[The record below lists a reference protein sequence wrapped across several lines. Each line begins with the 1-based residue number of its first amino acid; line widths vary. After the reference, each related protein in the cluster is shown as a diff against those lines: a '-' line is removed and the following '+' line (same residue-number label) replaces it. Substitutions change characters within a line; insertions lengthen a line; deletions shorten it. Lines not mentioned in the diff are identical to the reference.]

1 MTTHNKLENQPSQ
14 KFRETDRNNKK
25 NLIVGSI
32 IATFIAIT
40 PYIFYLYES
49 VPDEKIW
56 NTFLFTFES
65 LYYENANVA
74 LWIMMG
80 KLIPLYLL
88 FIWFF
93 TCRHWWY
100 HVLIIPMAMYV
111 FQFLTIFAD
120 ETDFFDE
127 FQLMYLIP
135 VMAIVIPS
143 IYLIRAKMFN
153 RITSSS
159 MQDLE
164 DEYRIGPRSVWD
176 KVRDYF

>member
-1 MTTHNKLENQPSQ
+1 MTNHNKL
-14 KFRETDRNNKK
+14 KRNSLNPTLTVNKRSK
-25 NLIVGSI
+25 SLIVGSI
-32 IATFIAIT
+32 IATLIAIT

-65 LYYENANVA
+65 HYYLDANAAV
-74 LWIMMG
+74 WVFMM
-80 KLIPLYLL
+80 KVIPLYLL

-100 HVLIIPMAMYV
+100 HVLIIPIAMFV
-111 FQFLTIFAD
+111 FQFVSALNA
-120 ETDFFDE
+120 ETDYLDE

-135 VMAIVIPS
+135 IMALVIPS

-153 RITSSS
+153 RLTSQN
-159 MQDLE
+159 MQDIE
-164 DEYRIGPRSVWD
+164 DEYRLGPKSIWD
-176 KVRDYF
+176 KVKEFF